1 MFTFPAQKEAKYTHG
16 HGLQQAFGPAGAKI
30 IKEAAA
36 REENSPEEVVRDAVE
51 ARLSRAEWAK
61 TLEFGSQNARDRGIT
76 LEDVDRELAADR
88 SERGR

>member
-1 MFTFPAQKEAKYTHG
+1 MGTDYNKLLDPLVQK
-16 HGLQQAFGPAGAKI
+16 

-36 REENSPEEVVRDAVE
+36 REEISPEEFVRDAVE

-61 TLEFGSQNARDRGIT
+61 TLEFGSQNAREKGIRP
-76 LEDVDRELAADR
+76 EDVDTELAADR